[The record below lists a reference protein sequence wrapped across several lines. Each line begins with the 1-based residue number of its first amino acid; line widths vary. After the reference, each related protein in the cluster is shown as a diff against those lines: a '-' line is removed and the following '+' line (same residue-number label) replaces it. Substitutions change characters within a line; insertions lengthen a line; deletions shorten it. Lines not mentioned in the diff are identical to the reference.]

1 MEEIIQTFAQKYRAK
16 DIIFSST
23 CDESECLLVAGPEVS
38 SRYLI
43 FAPCA
48 NYSTI
53 SKILIVI
60 GIFGVHFNVNYH
72 SLVYSGITKEID
84 GCDVCTHDVLIQSTY
99 IFIAMVIIFSIPGSF
114 LFSKYPKFSVWLI
127 VVASIVGASMKLMLP
142 NNLLVFYIGQTL
154 IACSAIY
161 AYVATPGVGSLIF
174 DEEKNK
180 IFLAC
185 SYTLPLFLNISVKL
199 FVQYFQDSYLPGE
212 LISILNAVGLC
223 LSLLTLP
230 LLFVN
235 ENWKVSNK
243 NDTTIDYLHELRL
256 PNIAA
261 IDNLSQAFRTVLFWN
276 CVGIYIMVT
285 SVIYIIMFD

>member
-1 MEEIIQTFAQKYRAK
+1 MEEIVQTFEPKPPAA
-16 DIIFSST
+16 DTIFSNY
-23 CDESECLLVAGPEVS
+23 DETDALLVANTEVN

-43 FAPCA
+43 FPPCA
-48 NYSTI
+48 NYSTT
-53 SKILIVI
+53 SKVLIVI
-60 GIFGVHFNVNYH
+60 GMIGVQFNVNYH
-72 SLVYSGITKEID
+72 LLAYSGIAKEFD
-84 GCDVCTHDVLIQSTY
+84 QWYMCTHEVSLCSTY
-99 IFIAMVIIFSIPGSF
+99 IFMIMALIFSIPGSF

-127 VVASIVGASMKLMLP
+127 AATSIVGASIKLMLP
-142 NNLLVFYIGQTL
+142 NELYAFYIGQAL